1 VTGACRDFQLI
12 KRRKKM
18 QSNKLFA
25 IGIRIF
31 TSLVFLITIIYPTC
45 SGAIAPDNPTFAVS
59 GEGTIFLTDI
69 EGNLGGV
76 QALAALETDNDDPRP
91 LGIEWSPDGRKL
103 AFHATAK
110 KNTDIYIIG
119 ADGKNLKRITD
130 REGED
135 SWPDWHPG
143 GRRLAITSD
152 RDGNLEIYVISE
164 GGDAIANLTND
175 PAPDRMPSWSPD
187 GRRIAF
193 ASKRGRTLG
202 DIYVMNSDGGNQ
214 VNFTNHKGED
224 IQPEFSHDGDRIGWI
239 TRRDGTGNVWVMDA
253 EPGEAGAKNVY
264 EIFSQEEKQDLTW
277 NPDGKEVAT
286 IMFAGGSAW
295 IVIYEVKAQAGEGN
309 HENRSNL
316 PVIGDAGAFNR
327 SPAWF
332 DPDFIVEF
340 AVSPAG
346 KQPLSWGWIKQ
357 LGSTLSR

>member
-1 VTGACRDFQLI
+1 
-12 KRRKKM
+12 M

-187 GRRIAF
+187 GRRLAF

>member
-1 VTGACRDFQLI
+1 MQCR
-12 KRRKKM
+12 
-18 QSNKLFA
+18 KLSTLGFVA
-25 IGIRIF
+25 VSSFVFLFNFIF
-31 TSLVFLITIIYPTC
+31 TMGGQAL
-45 SGAIAPDNPTFAVS
+45 APNKATLAVS
-59 GEGTIFLTDI
+59 GEETIFLTDP
-69 EGNLGGV
+69 EGKGGGAV
-76 QALAALETDNDDPRP
+76 NALLNIETDKDAPRP

-103 AFHATAK
+103 AFHATSQ
-110 KNTDIYIIG
+110 KNSDVFIVD

-130 REGED
+130 HEGED
-135 SWPDWHPG
+135 SWPDWHPSG
-143 GRRLAITSD
+143 NKLAIASD
-152 RDGNLEIYVISE
+152 RDGNLEIYVITS
-164 GGDAIANLTND
+164 GGNAIANLTND
-175 PAPDRMPSWSPD
+175 PAPDKMPSWSPD

-224 IQPEFSHDGDRIGWI
+224 IQPEFSHDGDRIGWV

-253 EPGEAGAKNVY
+253 ELGDEGAQNVY

-295 IVIYEVKAQAGEGN
+295 IVIYEVKDAGGKGN
-309 HENRSNL
+309 HENRFNL
-316 PVIGDAGAFNR
+316 PVIGAAGSINR
-327 SPAWF
+327 APAWF
-332 DPDFIVEF
+332 DPDFVVEF